1 MLETQDTIAAIA
13 TPPGR
18 GGISVLRISG
28 TRAAEI
34 AVALSGPLPEP
45 RRVSLRRFLDA
56 DGECVDEGLLVH
68 FPAPGSFTGE
78 AVVELH
84 GHGGVVVA
92 DLLLARV
99 IALGARQARPGEFSQ
114 RAFANGRLDLTQA
127 EAIADLIDSGSAAAA
142 RAAARSLSGE
152 FSRRVNGLVEAVT
165 ALRIFVEAALDFPDE
180 EIDFLADEQLGRLTS
195 DLRARFTTLR
205 AAAAQ
210 GAILRDGMTVVLA
223 GRPNAGKSSLMNRLT
238 GEDTAIV
245 THLPGTTRDVLR
257 QEIEIDGLPVHV
269 IDTAGLR
276 GDADLVEEEGIR
288 RARRAMA
295 EADRVLLVE
304 DATRD
309 DERLEASE
317 SLPAGVPVTVIRNKI
332 DLTGETAGVAR
343 GEELTTLS
351 LSALTGEGVDL
362 LRRHLEEGVGYRPD
376 AAGALSARRR
386 HLDALDQARSHVE
399 TGIGHLESG
408 MGGELLAEEL
418 RLAQQVL
425 GEITGAVSSDDLLGR
440 IFASFC
446 IGK

>member
-1 MLETQDTIAAIA
+1 
-13 TPPGR
+13 
-18 GGISVLRISG
+18 
-28 TRAAEI
+28 
-34 AVALSGPLPEP
+34 
-45 RRVSLRRFLDA
+45 
-56 DGECVDEGLLVH
+56 
-68 FPAPGSFTGE
+68 
-78 AVVELH
+78 
-84 GHGGVVVA
+84 
-92 DLLLARV
+92 
-99 IALGARQARPGEFSQ
+99 
-114 RAFANGRLDLTQA
+114 
-127 EAIADLIDSGSAAAA
+127 
-142 RAAARSLSGE
+142 
-152 FSRRVNGLVEAVT
+152 
-165 ALRIFVEAALDFPDE
+165 
-180 EIDFLADEQLGRLTS
+180 
-195 DLRARFTTLR
+195 
-205 AAAAQ
+205 
-210 GAILRDGMTVVLA
+210 
-223 GRPNAGKSSLMNRLT
+223 
-238 GEDTAIV
+238 
-245 THLPGTTRDVLR
+245 
-257 QEIEIDGLPVHV
+257 VHV

>member
-418 RLAQQVL
+418 RLAQQAL